1 MNEDGQRHR
10 YQNNVVYG
18 LPNELLLSFLQ
29 LGLENKVFHF
39 KKLKSAFEVLLSQL
53 KADAWSI
60 IHIDGGEYSCEE
72 MMDLDQEKKRKNT
85 KKNVLDIEDSVKNCV
100 LNHRISMD
108 VLASLFQ
115 ISKAVFSRK
124 NHTIE
129 KIS

>member
-10 YQNNVVYG
+10 YQNNVVCG
-18 LPNELLLSFLQ
+18 PLHELLLSFLQ

-39 KKLKSAFEVLLSQL
+39 KKLKSTFEVLLNQL

-60 IHIDGGEYSCEE
+60 VDIDGGEYSCEE

-85 KKNVLDIEDSVKNCV
+85 KKNVLDIEDSVKNSV

-124 NHTIE
+124 NHTIA